1 MLEMKSQWA
10 LMLSNMKKIL
20 YISILFLI
28 VFCASCNKD
37 LGNYDYVDVD
47 SLKIGNIHLLDTLK
61 IGLGQPVNFIP
72 EFENKLNQID
82 EADLEY
88 EWVAFDNSI
97 VSGPEK
103 KRVLCKTRNFEVIPA
118 LVVGTYPC
126 YLKVRNKKTGS
137 IWIYDFTLKI
147 SGKFEKYGWFVLSDK
162 NSQSHLDYFQDDP
175 TNWNTY
181 PVEYRDFNVLLKNE
195 IDGSTLDLAGKPV
208 SLANFHNQDVITR
221 AAKNYLYINTE
232 NKTYKI
238 NVTDGMLYNTTKYSF
253 TNETSAGKPNS
264 ANKLFGFSSGQS
276 IAIKDNNIY
285 SMYYIYQKSYNIP
298 INTNPDGTG
307 YRISEYIA
315 APMGNV
321 YSNTLIYDID
331 NRRFMTFNYASQYAT
346 PLSSEGQALDVR
358 NTNMDMVW
366 MQHTLAFNGQAIAV
380 MKNATNYFLVR
391 MTFGEDA
398 SFAVN
403 SVTDI
408 TTTFPG
414 IASASCFAVD
424 HLYGYVFYAAN
435 NKIYQYDMDAKVL
448 KVAKEYTGREIT
460 LLKFQTFTSNLKPGN
475 TGFDR
480 NKVRLEPVAY
490 SLIVGSHEQSNPTS
504 SGRVDFLRV
513 NGLMGTLTES
523 FNPFEGMGKV
533 VDVVYTDNM

>member
-181 PVEYRDFNVLLKNE
+181 PVEYRNFNVLLKNE

-208 SLANFHNQDVITR
+208 SLANFHNQAVITR
-221 AAKNYLYINTE
+221 AA
-232 NKTYKI
+232 
-238 NVTDGMLYNTTKYSF
+238 
-253 TNETSAGKPNS
+253 
-264 ANKLFGFSSGQS
+264 
-276 IAIKDNNIY
+276 
-285 SMYYIYQKSYNIP
+285 
-298 INTNPDGTG
+298 
-307 YRISEYIA
+307 
-315 APMGNV
+315 
-321 YSNTLIYDID
+321 
-331 NRRFMTFNYASQYAT
+331 
-346 PLSSEGQALDVR
+346 
-358 NTNMDMVW
+358 
-366 MQHTLAFNGQAIAV
+366 
-380 MKNATNYFLVR
+380 
-391 MTFGEDA
+391 
-398 SFAVN
+398 
-403 SVTDI
+403 
-408 TTTFPG
+408 
-414 IASASCFAVD
+414 
-424 HLYGYVFYAAN
+424 
-435 NKIYQYDMDAKVL
+435 
-448 KVAKEYTGREIT
+448 
-460 LLKFQTFTSNLKPGN
+460 
-475 TGFDR
+475 
-480 NKVRLEPVAY
+480 
-490 SLIVGSHEQSNPTS
+490 
-504 SGRVDFLRV
+504 
-513 NGLMGTLTES
+513 
-523 FNPFEGMGKV
+523 
-533 VDVVYTDNM
+533 